1 MKFKLLIIFLFLLS
15 FIQNSNSENK
25 QDFVEI
31 PSLDEIFYIGKME
44 SHNDDFVLFFK
55 TREKAILARGEEFN
69 YITDYPQDLYMY
81 NKKTKKT
88 EPLITYEWFPRI
100 AKFYLSNYDF
110 PVFPEDFAYY
120 LMQDNKTLIMVSAV
134 KNINQNLKFD
144 ISTRKLDKY
153 QTEGKLDFIVS
164 SIGKNCG
171 FKSMNDT
178 YKCNF
183 YKPLISQNLIN

>member
-1 MKFKLLIIFLFLLS
+1 MKLKLVTAIIFFLL
-15 FIQNSNSENK
+15 FIQNSNSE
-25 QDFVEI
+25 D
-31 PSLDEIFYIGKME
+31 SLEDINDIFHIGKMD
-44 SHNDDFVLFFK
+44 SHNKNFVLFFK

-88 EPLITYEWFPRI
+88 EPLITYEWFPRL